1 MLNILADAM
10 LVATGQSPILRP
22 HDQTRPRHP
31 VRETD
36 TRKSWL
42 RLVGL
47 RF

>member
-10 LVATGQSPILRP
+10 LVATGQSPILRQQD
-22 HDQTRPRHP
+22 HTHTRRP